1 LENLWKT
8 REHLVAMASAIIAR
22 TWRAGALP
30 LIGKLRGE
38 LPALVGFALLPLIF
52 YWPVLFGSAVLLPL
66 DNLWTKPPWFGP
78 PGAVPHNGL
87 ISDMILQNYP
97 WKLILEQAW
106 RQRELPLW
114 NPYEM
119 AGLPYLGTGQT
130 GALYPFTALFLILG
144 PLRAYGWYSVL
155 HQFLAATLTYGFGR
169 RLGLGRTGSAVAGI
183 VFAFCFF
190 LTVSYIWPM
199 VLGAAVWLPLGLWSV
214 TGLARAAAQGGFA
227 RSLAIDLPLGALATA
242 LSVLGGHLEITF
254 YATFAL
260 ALYVIYLGVQLWLGG
275 DRPASGRFVL
285 AAAGAVA
292 LGVLIAAVQL
302 VPFLEVLQT
311 NNRQGDT
318 TYCQVIS
325 YALPHRQVFGL
336 LLPDFFGNPAIHDY
350 LDLTTLKTTPI
361 ERNALGRPIDNAFW
375 GTKNYVEAG
384 GYVGVV
390 PLLLALVAA
399 LRSRHRER
407 WFFLGLAG
415 LAVLLAF
422 GTPLYALIYYGLPFF
437 SQLRTPF
444 RWLYL
449 LDFALAMLAGM
460 GLDSVMRRQAVSGDR
475 SQKQSAGPVKE
486 LASHDRQRSS
496 FTSPG
501 SWLLILPSSFVRWLP
516 AFIGVLGL
524 FALAG
529 SFVVRGRSATFADR
543 ILARSPELQQAFAS
557 GAMLYSFEF
566 HNLAVFF
573 GLLTLGGVL
582 IGLLLSDWRL
592 GVFEVDA
599 NSGIVVRPSPPPSPS
614 GRGGNILAPFD
625 RLSTGRMT
633 TAESDPPLPRG
644 ESGGEGRTT
653 HSIRSSK
660 SVWLAPHQLRNL
672 CALLLIATIVA
683 DLFYFGTAFSTKSS
697 AVILQQHLDLTQI
710 IRPDPA
716 GPRVASL
723 ADPYVLPANLGTA
736 LGIPTVGGYDTI
748 ISAGFVR
755 LWSLIEAPVDLP
767 YNQIGRLHRLDSL
780 GSPILDLLGVRYVLS
795 EVPADHPAA
804 RLATQIGPIR
814 VYERPSALPRVFIVG
829 SARSVGSADEAFR
842 AMARPDFRPAQVVL
856 LEGGASSDGGGQGT
870 TVIQTYDLDR
880 LTISTTVQGTGWLVL
895 TDQLAPGWSATVDG
909 AATPVLPA
917 DGIFRAV
924 RLTTGT
930 HQVAF
935 RYLPLSLQY
944 GGYGTFLGLIVL
956 GIVGTLPLWRRL
968 TGQFAGSAER
978 VFRNSTLPMVTSFLN
993 KAIDFGFAALMLRVL
1008 GVTNVGEYTTAVI
1021 LVGYFEIF
1029 TNFGLNG
1036 LIIREVARDRDET
1049 SRYLANAVA
1058 LRLAL
1063 CLVALPVAGAV
1074 FWFGRAWFR
1083 LGTPGVVVFALLALA
1098 LIPSNVTGALSALF
1112 NGWERN
1118 DVPAVVTVATTLAR
1132 VTLGAIALLSGS
1144 GIVGLAAV
1152 ALGLNFA
1159 LIVVFAVSA
1168 RRILHVRLIRPVL
1181 ADFPAMIAESYPLFL
1196 NVVLVT
1202 IFFKIDIVLL
1212 EMLKGSQTVGYYAT
1226 AYKWVDGLLIVPST
1240 LTFAVYPALSRFAEQ
1255 RSEGLRAAYE
1265 ASVRALVCLALPLA
1279 IGVAFLSGDLIL
1291 LLGGWAYF
1299 PQSADALT
1307 ILIWFLPF
1315 SFVNGLTQYALIA
1328 VHRQRF
1334 ITVAFVIA
1342 ASFNLV
1348 ANLLFIPTYGFYAA
1362 SVVTVLSEIVLL
1374 VPFLI
1379 AVRQSIGWPKWSH
1392 TVGKPLLAGGLM
1404 LLVALASRQ
1413 VEIHVGLVAA
1423 VLIYIAALR
1432 ALGVFSPEEIAILRR
1447 LVQRRKVVPAT
1458 A

>member
-1 LENLWKT
+1 LENLWKS
-8 REHLVAMASAIIAR
+8 LAKIVATPSGIIAR
-22 TWRAGALP
+22 AWRAGALP

-52 YWPVLFGSAVLLPL
+52 YWPVLFGSVVLLPL
-66 DNLWTKPPWFGP
+66 DNLWTMPPWFGP
-78 PGAVPHNGL
+78 SGAVPHNRL

-130 GALYPFTALFLILG
+130 GALYPFTALFLTLG
-144 PLRAYGWYSVL
+144 PLRAYGWYSAL
-155 HQFLAATLTYGFGR
+155 HQFLAATLTYGLSR
-169 RLGLGRTGSAVAGI
+169 RLGLGRMGSAVAGI
-183 VFAFCFF
+183 VFAYCFF

-199 VLGAAVWLPLGLWSV
+199 VLGAAVWLPLGLWSM
-214 TGLARAAAQGGFA
+214 TGLARGAAKGGFA
-227 RSLAIDLPLGALATA
+227 KSLATDLPLGALATA

-254 YATFAL
+254 YATFAQ
-260 ALYVIYLGVQLWLGG
+260 ALYAVYLGIRLWLGA

-285 AAAGAVA
+285 AAAGAVG
-292 LGVLIAAVQL
+292 LGVLLAAVQL
-302 VPFLEVLQT
+302 APFLEVLRT

-318 TYCQVIS
+318 TYRQVIS

-336 LLPDFFGNPAIHDY
+336 LVPDFFGNPAIHDY
-350 LDLTTLKTTPI
+350 FDLTTLKATPI
-361 ERNALGRPIDNAFW
+361 EQNAFGQPIDNAFW

-384 GYVGVV
+384 GYVGIV

-399 LRSRHRER
+399 QRSRHRER
-407 WFFLGLAG
+407 WFFLGLAA

-460 GLDSVMRRQAVSGDR
+460 GLDAVVR
-475 SQKQSAGPVKE
+475 IQNPEVRIEKA
-486 LASHDRQRSS
+486 ARSS
-496 FTSPG
+496 DRPRFPRG
-501 SWLLILPSSFVRWLP
+501 YGFFRILARWLP
-516 AFIGVLGL
+516 AFVGVLGL
-524 FALAG
+524 LVLAG
-529 SFVVRGRSATFADR
+529 SFVVRGRSIVFADR
-543 ILARSPELQQAFAS
+543 LLARSPELQQAFAS
-557 GAMLYSFEF
+557 GAMLYSYEF
-566 HNLAVFF
+566 RNLAILF
-573 GLLTLGGVL
+573 GLLAAGGVL
-582 IGLLLSDWRL
+582 IGLLDRPLS
-592 GVFEVDA
+592 
-599 NSGIVVRPSPPPSPS
+599 PSPFPPAAGERGNAKAGSALDQPLSSFSGLENERSGRRSRRYVPPSPQVGEGAG
-614 GRGGNILAPFD
+614 GRGG
-625 RLSTGRMT
+625 
-633 TAESDPPLPRG
+633 
-644 ESGGEGRTT
+644 
-653 HSIRSSK
+653 SI
-660 SVWLAPHQLRNL
+660 WRNL
-672 CALLLIATIVA
+672 LALLLIALIVA
-683 DLFYFGTAFSTKSS
+683 DLFYFGMNFSTKSS
-697 AVILQQHLDLTQI
+697 AAILQQRLDLSQV

-723 ADPYVLPANLGTA
+723 ADPYVLPANLGTV

-748 ISAGFVR
+748 VSADFVR
-755 LWSLIEAPVDLP
+755 LWSLVEAPVDLP
-767 YNQIGRLHRLDSL
+767 FNQVGRLHRLDSL

-795 EVPADHPAA
+795 GVPADHPAA

-814 VYERPSALPRVFIVG
+814 VYERPSALPRAFVVG
-829 SARSVGSADEAFR
+829 RARSMASADEAFR
-842 AMARPDFRPAQVVL
+842 TMAQPDFQPAQLVL
-856 LEGGASSDGGGQGT
+856 LQGDATSDGTGHGT
-870 TVIQTYDLDR
+870 AVIQSYDLDR
-880 LTISTTVQGTGWLVL
+880 LTVSATVQGTGWLVL
-895 TDQLAPGWSATVDG
+895 TDQLTPGWSATVDG
-909 AATPVLPA
+909 VATPVLPA

-924 RLTTGT
+924 HLTTGT

-935 RYLPLSLQY
+935 RYLPLTLQY
-944 GGYGTFLGLIVL
+944 GGYGTFVGLILL

-968 TGQFAGSAER
+968 TGHFAGSAER
-978 VFRNSTLPMVTSFLN
+978 VLRNSTLPMLTSFLN

-1008 GVTNVGEYTTAVI
+1008 GVNNVGEYTTAVI

-1029 TNFGLNG
+1029 TNFGLSG

-1063 CLVALPVAGAV
+1063 CLVAVPVAVAV
-1074 FWFGRAWFR
+1074 FWFGRAWFQ
-1083 LGTPGVVVFALLALA
+1083 LGTPGVVAFMLLAVA

-1118 DVPAVVTVATTLAR
+1118 DVPAIITVVTTLAR
-1132 VTLGAIALLSGS
+1132 VTLGGIALLSGT

-1152 ALGLNFA
+1152 ALGLNLG

-1168 RRILHVRLIRPVL
+1168 RRILKVRPIRPVPT
-1181 ADFPAMIAESYPLFL
+1181 DFPAMIAESYPLFL

-1202 IFFKIDIVLL
+1202 IFFKIDVVLL
-1212 EMLKGSQTVGYYAT
+1212 EMLKGSQTVGYYVT
-1226 AYKWVDGLLIVPST
+1226 AYKWVDGFLIVPST
-1240 LTFAVYPALSRFAEQ
+1240 FTFAVFPALSRFAEQ
-1255 RSEGLRAAYE
+1255 HSEGLRTAYE
-1265 ASVRALVCLALPLA
+1265 ASIRVLVCLALPLA
-1279 IGVAFLSGDLIL
+1279 IGVVFLSGDLIL
-1291 LLGGWAYF
+1291 LLGGRSYY
-1299 PQSADALT
+1299 PQSAEALT

-1342 ASFNLV
+1342 ASFNIV
-1348 ANLLFIPTYGFYAA
+1348 ANLLFIPTYGLYAA
-1362 SVVTVLSEIVLL
+1362 SVVTVFSEIVLL

-1379 AVRQSIGWPKWSH
+1379 AVRQSIGWPNWARAA
-1392 TVGKPLLAGGLM
+1392 GKPLVAGGLM
-1404 LLVALASRQ
+1404 FLVALASQR

-1423 VLIYIAALR
+1423 TLLYVAALR
-1432 ALGVFSPEEIAILRR
+1432 VLGVFSPEEIAILRR
-1447 LVQRRKVVPAT
+1447 LTRRWQAAPVAG
-1458 A
+1458 